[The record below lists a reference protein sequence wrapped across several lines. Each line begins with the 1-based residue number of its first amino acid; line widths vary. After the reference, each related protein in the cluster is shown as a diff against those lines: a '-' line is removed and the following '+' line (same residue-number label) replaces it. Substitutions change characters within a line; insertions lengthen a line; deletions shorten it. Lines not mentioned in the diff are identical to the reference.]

1 MAFATSDDVQKR
13 LGRPLTGG
21 EKETA
26 DWVIATVT
34 GLIADA
40 VDLSPKWAEG
50 LTRIPEGLKA
60 LCVEKAIG
68 AITNPAN
75 LAAESR
81 TVGAVSRSR
90 TFQRS
95 NDVSVFLSDF
105 EIRQA
110 RSAVFGGGCGSA
122 YTPSVVDRLVELGEG
137 SEP

>member
-40 VDLSPKWAEG
+40 VNLTSKWAED
-50 LTRIPEGLKA
+50 LPHVPEGLKA

-75 LAAESR
+75 LAAESK

-110 RSAVFGGGCGSA
+110 RTAVFGSGCGSA
-122 YTPSVVDRLVELGEG
+122 HTSSVVNTLIEIGEG
-137 SEP
+137 ERP